1 MAQLEL
7 AQQELTKVGAA
18 LMKAIK
24 TGEAAQLQVMPIL
37 KQLKKVNTALTA
49 VINGDDDVEFSFD
62 SIEESAPAPRAAQR
76 QQRVQEQEDYGV
88 DLGGFT
94 DLLTPENNP
103 DSFDW
108 KSTFKEGNK
117 TKFGGVD
124 VDMAAIAN
132 TEFTTDPLGRMVD
145 RT

>member
-37 KQLKKVNTALTA
+37 KQLKKVNTALTS

-62 SIEESAPAPRAAQR
+62 SIEESAPVARPAQS
-76 QQRVQEQEDYGV
+76 QRVQEQGDYGV

-103 DSFDW
+103 DTFDW
-108 KSTFKEGNK
+108 KSTFKECNQ

-124 VDMAAIAN
+124 VDMSAIAN
-132 TEFTTDPLGRMVD
+132 TEFTSDPLGRMVD